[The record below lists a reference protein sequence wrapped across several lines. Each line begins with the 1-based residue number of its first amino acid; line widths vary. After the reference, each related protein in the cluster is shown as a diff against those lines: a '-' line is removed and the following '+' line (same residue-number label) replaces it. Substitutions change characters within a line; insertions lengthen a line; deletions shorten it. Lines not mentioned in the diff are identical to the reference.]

1 MRIEKKQIVNDIGT
15 VLVESSFFYMIKYK
29 GLKVKDFEQLRI
41 QLDKVGADCQVLK
54 NTYILK
60 AAELKGLKDL
70 ANVKLK
76 GDTALISGKGDC
88 SAVAKVVS
96 EYLKKFAVVGFK
108 CGYLEGS
115 LLKAADVEAI
125 SKLPPKEVLYAQ
137 LLGVLQAPAR
147 NLVSVL
153 NAKLASPIYVLSSY
167 KDKKEAATN

>member
-15 VLVESSFFYMIKYK
+15 VLVESGFLYMISYK

-41 QLDKVGADCQVLK
+41 ELDKVGADCQVLK
-54 NTYILK
+54 NTLITK
-60 AAELKGLKDL
+60 AAELKELKDL
-70 ANVKLK
+70 ASIKLA

-88 SAVAKVVS
+88 SAVAKVLS
-96 EYLKKFAVVGFK
+96 EFLKKFSVVGFK

-115 LLKAADVEAI
+115 VLKAADIDAI
-125 SKLPPKEVLYAQ
+125 SKLPPKEILYAQ

-153 NAKLASPIYVLSSY
+153 NAKLASPVYLLSSY
-167 KDKKEAATN
+167 RDKKAATN

>member
-1 MRIEKKQIVNDIGT
+1 MRIEKKQIVNDIGA
-15 VLVESSFFYMIKYK
+15 VLVESTFLYLISYK

-41 QLDKVGADCQVLK
+41 QLEEAGANCQVLK
-54 NTYILK
+54 NTLIRK
-60 AAELKGLKDL
+60 AAELRGLTDL
-70 ANVKLK
+70 SNVKLT
-76 GDTALISGKGDC
+76 GDTALVNGKGDC
-88 SAVAKVVS
+88 SAVAKILS
-96 EYLKKFAVVGFK
+96 EFIKKFGVVGYK

-115 LLKAADVEAI
+115 VLKGAEIEAI

-167 KDKKEAATN
+167 KDKKASAN